1 MAEWIDMLNPPNVKN
16 IKQDKYSGTRGSYA
30 NKLHHF
36 HVWLM
41 EKEFT
46 FTRLIRTGKNSFD
59 ERTEKI
65 KLEGVVHFL
74 KLYQERGTDS
84 TDFKKIIKQ
93 FLHDPKHGNNF
104 KSTMNQSACTIKSF
118 FKTHYSAID
127 ISYNKNKFKENDKED
142 EDNEPSMTLEEFLLI
157 LTVGKPSIL
166 KKSVFMSKFHGGMDS
181 LTLADRF
188 NFNAYPQI
196 VKYFGTE
203 NYMVWDLSLCPV
215 PINIVRPKTNVRS
228 LIMQDYDAI
237 VCLQAWL
244 KDRERITGHKINI
257 TDPIFINQRGNPIS
271 SHWIKDSFFDL
282 ADEAGLQEKV
292 KGYDKT
298 YKKKSHL
305 VRDLLESALVDCG
318 VPDYVA
324 EQFISHAPISKYQ
337 NRKKLFPEGLREEY
351 MKGSKK
357 INIFS
362 KISQSLSETVSNDE
376 LKQKIK
382 KLEEKNI
389 VIHHLQEKKLVEK
402 EQSEHETKRLEQVLA
417 NQGEVIK
424 SMQEQMSKMAESMK
438 NKEQ

>member
-1 MAEWIDMLNPPNVKN
+1 MCSLLSILKKGDKFAPREIYQKADSLHKLDGMKKKKSKKSVIFRMLNIGIKIGLLKRETVSIHNVISFDDFCAIPEVAEWIDMLNPPNVKN

-59 ERTEKI
+59 EKTEKI

-203 NYMVWDLSLCPV
+203 NYMAWDLSLCPV
-215 PINIVRPKTNVRS
+215 PINIVRPKTKVKS

-237 VCLQAWL
+237 ICLQAWL

-257 TDPIFINQRGNPIS
+257 TDPIFINKRGNPIS
-271 SHWIKDSFFDL
+271 SHWI
-282 ADEAGLQEKV
+282 
-292 KGYDKT
+292 
-298 YKKKSHL
+298 
-305 VRDLLESALVDCG
+305 ES
-318 VPDYVA
+318 P
-324 EQFISHAPISKYQ
+324 
-337 NRKKLFPEGLREEY
+337 
-351 MKGSKK
+351 
-357 INIFS
+357 
-362 KISQSLSETVSNDE
+362 SL
-376 LKQKIK
+376 I
-382 KLEEKNI
+382 
-389 VIHHLQEKKLVEK
+389 
-402 EQSEHETKRLEQVLA
+402 
-417 NQGEVIK
+417 
-424 SMQEQMSKMAESMK
+424 
-438 NKEQ
+438 